1 VRAPTLVSVSAA
13 AALVLVPAVSSSDA
27 QPGVR
32 TVDRVFSC
40 SLVSRGDGTFD
51 LDLAVAPR
59 KKEEYASGTVVI
71 PAHALVSSGVN
82 SLDADLVAVRAG
94 QFTGISRNQPAGAFV
109 HSRKCRPARA
119 ALALSPRGLPYEGA
133 AWGAG
138 VECRAPRRVLVRVKA
153 TFSTDTPWRKVDAS
167 YTGGRSPVVDATV
180 AVRTEMSGAL
190 IAFMTVKKG
199 RTASIRYSGRCG

>member
-1 VRAPTLVSVSAA
+1 MRALALVSAAAA
-13 AALVLVPAVSSSDA
+13 AALVLAPTVSSSDA

-40 SLVSRGDGTFD
+40 ALVARGDGTFD

-59 KKEEYASGTVVI
+59 KKEEYASGSVVI
-71 PAHALVSSGVN
+71 PAHVLVSSGVS
-82 SLDADLVAVRAG
+82 SLDGDLVAVRAG
-94 QFTGISRNQPAGAFV
+94 AFTGVSRVQPAGAYV

-119 ALALSPRGLPYEGA
+119 AVALSPRGLPYEGA
-133 AWGAG
+133 VWGAG
-138 VECRAPRRVLVRVKA
+138 VECRAPKRVLVRVKA

-167 YTGGRSPVVDATV
+167 YTGGRSPVIDGTV
-180 AVRTEMSGAL
+180 AVRTETKSAL

-199 RTASIRYSGRCG
+199 SKASIRYTGRCA